1 MSLPVGKRGG
11 VGCDGGEAPGIT
23 VGGKEV
29 TGVEVTVSLSIKHI
43 LRYYSHAAEKWRL
56 TTCY

>member
-1 MSLPVGKRGG
+1 MTVGG
-11 VGCDGGEAPGIT
+11 VGCGGGVAPGIT

-43 LRYYSHAAEKWRL
+43 LRYYSHAAE
-56 TTCY
+56 